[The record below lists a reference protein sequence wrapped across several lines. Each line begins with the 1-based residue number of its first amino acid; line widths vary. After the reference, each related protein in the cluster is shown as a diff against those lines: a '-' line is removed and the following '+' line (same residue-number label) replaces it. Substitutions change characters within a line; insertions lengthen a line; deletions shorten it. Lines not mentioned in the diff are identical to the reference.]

1 MNKVTLMG
9 RLVREPEVRYS
20 QSADPV
26 AVVRYTLAVEKRFK
40 RQGES
45 DADYISCVTFGK
57 SAQFIEKHVKK
68 GQRIVV
74 CGRLQTR
81 SWEDKDNN
89 KQYVTEVVTEEHYFA
104 DSLKNKE
111 AARQPRLKLSLKRT
125 QQWIAPICF
134 IGYEKTVK
142 TSWC

>member
-1 MNKVTLMG
+1 MNKVMLMG
-9 RLVREPEVRYS
+9 RLVRDPEVRYS
-20 QSADPV
+20 QASEPV
-26 AVVRYTLAVEKRFK
+26 AVARYSLAVEKRFK

-57 SAQFIEKHVKK
+57 STQFLEKHVKK

-89 KQYVTEVVTEEHYFA
+89 KHYVTEVVTEEHYFA

-111 AARQPRLKLSLKRT
+111 VAQKAQADEEGLYPVDDTIEDSDL
-125 QQWIAPICF
+125 PF
-134 IGYEKTVK
+134 
-142 TSWC
+142 